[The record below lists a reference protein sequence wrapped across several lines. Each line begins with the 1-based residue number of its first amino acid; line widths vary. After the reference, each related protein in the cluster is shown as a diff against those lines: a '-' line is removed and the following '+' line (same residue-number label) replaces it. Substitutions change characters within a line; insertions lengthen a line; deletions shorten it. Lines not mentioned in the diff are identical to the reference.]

1 VRLTLLQPPLPLFDQ
16 RLTDQQ
22 IVDGDALSV
31 DDGHEVR
38 HVGLGSRENDQ
49 GVLPA
54 EARRLDFSPTRN
66 ALAAG
71 ISLY

>member
-31 DDGHEVR
+31 DD
-38 HVGLGSRENDQ
+38 ENDQ